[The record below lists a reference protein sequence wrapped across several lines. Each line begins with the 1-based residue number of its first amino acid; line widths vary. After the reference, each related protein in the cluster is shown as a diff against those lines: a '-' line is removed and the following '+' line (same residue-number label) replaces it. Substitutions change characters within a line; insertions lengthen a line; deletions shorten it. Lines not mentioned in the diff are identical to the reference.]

1 MSKQAFAERMAR
13 WNLLQQGLA
22 ANAAELAFLDAER
35 GQVTAL
41 VASLAALDAQ
51 QEALKAQL
59 QQTTQELDG
68 KVGQMAALESRVRAS
83 LKGKYGAQD
92 EKLEE
97 FGIKVSRRRAAAK
110 PAA

>member
-1 MSKQAFAERMAR
+1 MSKLAFAERMAQ
-13 WNLLQQGLA
+13 WNLLKQGLD
-22 ANAAELAFLDAER
+22 ANAAELAFLDAAR

-41 VASLAALDAQ
+41 VASLTTLEAR
-51 QEALKAQL
+51 QEALKAAL
-59 QQTTQELDG
+59 QQTTQEMDG
-68 KVGQMAALESRVRAS
+68 QVGQMAALESRVRAS
-83 LKGKYGAQD
+83 LKGMYGARN

>member
-1 MSKQAFAERMAR
+1 MAKQAFAERLAQ
-13 WNLLQQGLA
+13 WNLLKQGLD

-35 GQVTAL
+35 GQLTAL
-41 VASLAALDAQ
+41 VTSMATLEAQ

-68 KVGQMAALESRVRAS
+68 KVAQMAALDSRLRAS
-83 LKGKYGAQD
+83 LKGKYGAKN

-97 FGIKVSRRRAAAK
+97 FGIKPNRRAVTK